1 MKKWL
6 TAFVAFGA
14 LMRPSLA
21 ADMWAP
27 AYKAPPLPAPPVWSW
42 TGFYIGANAGW
53 IGSSGNTISNTGTDT
68 GTGGLGSALAAGLI
82 PGSIGLSDTGFI
94 GGGQIGYN
102 WQVGPSWV
110 LGVEADFDGTSAKSS
125 TAAAFPAAFPG
136 DSTVYNR
143 ELDTLGTVRGRLGF
157 LSSPGLLWYATGG
170 LAYGETKIGSAFT
183 CATCSPSGT
192 TNQSSNTAVGW
203 TLGGGV
209 EWKFAPAWSV
219 KAEYL
224 YVDLGS
230 QSNTI
235 SYNYGTSVSSLTS
248 NLNERDNIVRLGIN
262 YMFH

>member
-1 MKKWL
+1 VEL
-6 TAFVAFGA
+6 DR
-14 LMRPSLA
+14 L
-21 ADMWAP
+21 
-27 AYKAPPLPAPPVWSW
+27 
-42 TGFYIGANAGW
+42 YIGANAGW

-82 PGSIGLSDTGFI
+82 PGSIGLSDSGFI

-102 WQVGPSWV
+102 WQAGPSSV

-125 TAAAFPAAFPG
+125 TTAAFPAAFPG
-136 DSTVYNR
+136 DATVYNR

-157 LSSPGLLWYATGG
+157 LSSPGPLWYATGG
-170 LAYGETKIGSAFT
+170 LAYGETKIGPAFT

-192 TNQSSNTAVGW
+192 ANQSSNTSVGW

-209 EWKFAPAWSV
+209 EWKVAPAWSV

-224 YVDLGS
+224 YVDLDS

-235 SYNYGTSVSSLTS
+235 SIDRRSAHGRFEAEVNYQL
-248 NLNERDNIVRLGIN
+248 
-262 YMFH
+262 